1 MPALNAPI
9 DPMSEPDKLYTAN
22 TDVRSL
28 SLMLDDNSD
37 CSSGRNTLTSP
48 ALGFMVPTAA
58 ITSRSANDDVAPNA
72 RPVTIMSSEDM
83 ESNRAG
89 EKRWANTPTDKVRA
103 ADPSSEAVTT
113 APIWVPL
120 KPRCNRNAGKMT

>member
-1 MPALNAPI
+1 
-9 DPMSEPDKLYTAN
+9 
-22 TDVRSL
+22 
-28 SLMLDDNSD
+28 MLDDNSD

-58 ITSRSANDDVAPNA
+58 MTSKSAKVDVRPNA
-72 RPVTIMSSEDM
+72 NPVAIMSIDDM
-83 ESNRAG
+83 VSRRAG
-89 EKRWANTPTDKVRA
+89 EKRWANTPIESVRV
-103 ADPSSEAVTT
+103 ADPRSEAVMT